1 MQQLESPM
9 VLTPA
14 QALER
19 YVHELTWEQ
28 APSGR
33 TVVLPGV
40 IGTVF
45 FERGSKPEVR
55 QGLLACFDRFEQMF
69 GEHLKGGKDAD
80 LGKFTKRTPKGL
92 AKIRSSII
100 DTPPDEEVSVVRSSA
115 TAQDTAAEYEIKT
128 LTDTEWARD
137 FIVPGTSYLAR
148 KGEDEG
154 MLSYVKFNVPM
165 SLITT
170 PEGLAQYE
178 SFLRFICQTLPVR
191 GGYGGLSPILPFSF
205 HRYMPQ
211 EWALAQKFSGLEID
225 SYAFIEKNNYLMK
238 SHEDESL
245 RGADVFYPY
254 LHPGAKVSCYG
265 FLKGVNWYTILG
277 EPFVQRLGG
286 EAAMRSA
293 LAREDIGIERVGQCV
308 LVRAG
313 PFPRLGAPEEGLPEP
328 YVFVNRVLRVLR
340 DPQHDALH
348 SYIAE
353 TERAD
358 PNATLKWLARFDLP
372 DAEPLP
378 PTPTVVPACDG
389 SKQHLIDVATQT
401 APSTD
406 PAAQP

>member
-1 MQQLESPM
+1 MQQLESSM

-19 YVHELTWEQ
+19 YGHELTWEQ

-100 DTPPDEEVSVVRSSA
+100 DTPPYEEVSVVRSSA
-115 TAQDTAAEYEIKT
+115 TDQDTAAEYEIET
-128 LTDTEWARD
+128 LTNNESPSEYRIPESS
-137 FIVPGTSYLAR
+137 FVIP
-148 KGEDEG
+148 KGADG
-154 MLSYVKFNVPM
+154 GRLSYVKFNVPM

-170 PEGLAQYE
+170 REGLAQYE
-178 SFLRFICQTLPVR
+178 NFLRFICQTLPVR
-191 GGYGGLSPILPFSF
+191 GGYGGLSSIVPYYSRNVLE
-205 HRYMPQ
+205 
-211 EWALAQKFSGLEID
+211 EWSLAQKFSGLEFDSSAHLETDNYAMHSYEGTSID
-225 SYAFIEKNNYLMK
+225 WATAL
-238 SHEDESL
+238 
-245 RGADVFYPY
+245 YPY
-254 LHPGAKVSCYG
+254 LQPGAMVGRYG

-293 LAREDIGIERVGQCV
+293 LAREDIDIERVGQCV

-401 APSTD
+401 TPSTD
-406 PAAQP
+406 QTTQP